1 MELRTTVRNFIH
13 DMTTYRISSDTRI
26 RVIIDEPQS
35 RREPIISDRL
45 PVPAISSREQRQRL
59 DTLPQGYEPHESDEF
74 IALIESSHTNT
85 EPVEW

>member
-26 RVIIDEPQS
+26 RVIIDEPQN
-35 RREPIISDRL
+35 RREPIMSDML

-59 DTLPQGYEPHESDEF
+59 DILPQGYEPHESDEF
-74 IALIESSHTNT
+74 IALIEASHTNT